1 MKKIKIESKYLG
13 DNEIIKY
20 QKVLIITGLTLV
32 IFFLLIS
39 VAYNSS
45 DFLLGAGIIILVFL
59 IFFLFY
65 LKIYSIK
72 YDNDFFYV
80 NNILY
85 NKKIDTSRF
94 KHIKNVRYLG
104 FIYKIEFEN
113 GSFYF
118 MLKSDVFY
126 KNIFR
131 KSVEVAKK
139 MELEIK
145 SNHIL

>member
-126 KNIFR
+126 RNIFR